1 MLDLQYIQPEPG
13 IAEPQQTQWCT
24 LYTISVVLR
33 ACGTCFAAGR
43 WPQRLLSVQ
52 TSFAGASLWRQ
63 QRAGTVLK
71 GGLEEA
77 GREELEVNPKH

>member
-1 MLDLQYIQPEPG
+1 MMEEL
-13 IAEPQQTQWCT
+13 
-24 LYTISVVLR
+24 
-33 ACGTCFAAGR
+33 
-43 WPQRLLSVQ
+43 VQ